1 MEILG
6 DYIIGTYKE
15 QERVTASG
23 IIIPDSVELETSTV
37 VVKETGLNCPVEAGE
52 EVLVTGDPLELGKL
66 VLFPYDSIRYNLT
79 KDELVGE
86 NLLVKFEVE
95 EKIGQLYLPEAKR
108 TNRAVVIKGKGGYGN
123 EDLTG
128 KTVGLIPGNMVAHG
142 EFHIVF
148 KGDLI
153 LVDI

>member
-23 IIIPDSVELETSTV
+23 IIIPDSVELKTSIV
-37 VVKETGLNCPVEAGE
+37 VVKETGLDCPVEVGD
-52 EVLVTGDPLELGKL
+52 EVLITGDPLALGNL
-66 VLFPYDSIRYNLT
+66 VLFPYNSIRYNLT

-95 EKIGQLYLPEAKR
+95 EKIGQLYLPDAKR
-108 TNRAVVIKGKGGYGN
+108 TNRAVVIKGKNGN

-128 KTVGLIPGNMVAHG
+128 KTVGIIPGNMVAHG
-142 EFHIVF
+142 EYHIVF

-153 LVDI
+153 LIEI